1 MSGFKLVKNEKNVYQ
16 ENWLIFSIGVMSV
29 DITSLSFESV

>member
-1 MSGFKLVKNEKNVYQ
+1 MSGFKLVKNVYQ